1 MSENFSGALIMTI
14 CMSAFVLND
23 AFVRL
28 AGDSLPL
35 AQILFIRGLITT
47 AVLLSF
53 AIYGGVFS
61 LTISKKDK
69 WRIFFRSIA
78 EGFTAYFF
86 LTAVMNMPFANVTAI
101 LQILPMTV
109 TLAAAFFFKEK
120 VGVFRSL
127 LIIFGFLGVILII
140 NPSADGFNLYAI
152 YALIAVV
159 LITTRDL
166 ITRKLSS
173 EVPAI
178 LPTVSASIGVLLFS
192 VILLINTPL
201 QPLNSQNSLF
211 MLAMVAIHLGAKTIA
226 FTGVDPLNPVYFF
239 ENDFTLIS
247 HIISALA
254 STDPWLGEWDGVNE
268 RIPLLHRSTAHRT
281 LSMFPFIISGR
292 SAVGDPERL
301 LTMRRG
307 LEFFLSLA
315 NYSSIDVGYFGTSSF
330 MDELG
335 IEKYG

>member
-47 AVLLSF
+47 AVLLFF

-109 TLAAAFFFKEK
+109 TLAAAFVFKEK

-201 QPLNSQNSLF
+201 QPLNTQNSLF
-211 MLAMVAIHLGAKTIA
+211 ISLAAFFIIFGYYTAVLVMRIGEISFISPFRYTAILFALILGLVFFDEKPDIIAFVGIVIVMLAGIVLMMRNSSVQKNIT
-226 FTGVDPLNPVYFF
+226 
-239 ENDFTLIS
+239 EN
-247 HIISALA
+247 
-254 STDPWLGEWDGVNE
+254 
-268 RIPLLHRSTAHRT
+268 
-281 LSMFPFIISGR
+281 
-292 SAVGDPERL
+292 
-301 LTMRRG
+301 
-307 LEFFLSLA
+307 
-315 NYSSIDVGYFGTSSF
+315 
-330 MDELG
+330 
-335 IEKYG
+335 K

>member
-1 MSENFSGALIMTI
+1 MSENFRGALIMMI

-109 TLAAAFFFKEK
+109 TLAAAFVFKER
-120 VGVFRSL
+120 VGIIRISL
-127 LIIFGFLGVILII
+127 ILIGFLGVVLII
-140 NPSADGFNLYAI
+140 NPSADGFNLYAA

-159 LITTRDL
+159 LITIRDL

-173 EVPAI
+173 EVPTL

-201 QPLNSQNSLF
+201 QPLNTQNSLF
-211 MLAMVAIHLGAKTIA
+211 IFVAAFFIVFGYYTAVLVMRSGEISFISPFRYTAILFALILGFIFFDEKPDITAFVGIVIVMLAGIVLM
-226 FTGVDPLNPVYFF
+226 
-239 ENDFTLIS
+239 
-247 HIISALA
+247 
-254 STDPWLGEWDGVNE
+254 
-268 RIPLLHRSTAHRT
+268 
-281 LSMFPFIISGR
+281 
-292 SAVGDPERL
+292 
-301 LTMRRG
+301 MR
-307 LEFFLSLA
+307 
-315 NYSSIDVGYFGTSSF
+315 NSSVQNI
-330 MDELG
+330 
-335 IEKYG
+335 

>member
-1 MSENFSGALIMTI
+1 MSENFRGALIMMI

-109 TLAAAFFFKEK
+109 TLAAAFVFKEK

-201 QPLNSQNSLF
+201 QPLNTQNSLF
-211 MLAMVAIHLGAKTIA
+211 ISLAAFFIIFGYYTAVLVMRIGEISFISPFRYTAILFALILGLVFFDEKPDIISFVGIVIVMLAGIVLMMRNSSVQKNIT
-226 FTGVDPLNPVYFF
+226 
-239 ENDFTLIS
+239 EN
-247 HIISALA
+247 
-254 STDPWLGEWDGVNE
+254 
-268 RIPLLHRSTAHRT
+268 
-281 LSMFPFIISGR
+281 
-292 SAVGDPERL
+292 
-301 LTMRRG
+301 
-307 LEFFLSLA
+307 
-315 NYSSIDVGYFGTSSF
+315 
-330 MDELG
+330 
-335 IEKYG
+335 K

>member
-109 TLAAAFFFKEK
+109 TLAAAFVFKEK

-211 MLAMVAIHLGAKTIA
+211 IFLAAFFIIFGYYTAVLVMRIGEISFISPFRYTAILFALILGLVFFDEKPDIIAFLGIVIVMLAGIVLMMQ
-226 FTGVDPLNPVYFF
+226 N
-239 ENDFTLIS
+239 
-247 HIISALA
+247 
-254 STDPWLGEWDGVNE
+254 
-268 RIPLLHRSTAHRT
+268 
-281 LSMFPFIISGR
+281 
-292 SAVGDPERL
+292 
-301 LTMRRG
+301 
-307 LEFFLSLA
+307 
-315 NYSSIDVGYFGTSSF
+315 SSVQ
-330 MDELG
+330 
-335 IEKYG
+335 KNN

>member
-1 MSENFSGALIMTI
+1 MSENFRGALIMMI

-47 AVLLSF
+47 IVLLTF

-61 LTISKKDK
+61 STVSKKDK

-78 EGFTAYFF
+78 EALTAYFF

-109 TLAAAFFFKEK
+109 TLAAAFVFKEK
-120 VGVFRSL
+120 VGIIRIT
-127 LIIFGFLGVILII
+127 LILMGFLGVVLII

-159 LITTRDL
+159 LITIRDL

-173 EVPAI
+173 EVPAL

-201 QPLNSQNSLF
+201 QPLNTQNSLF
-211 MLAMVAIHLGAKTIA
+211 IFLAAFFIIFGYYTAVLVMRSGEISFISPFRYTAILFALILGFIFFDEKPDITAFVGIVIVMLAGIVLMMRNSSVQKNIT
-226 FTGVDPLNPVYFF
+226 
-239 ENDFTLIS
+239 EN
-247 HIISALA
+247 
-254 STDPWLGEWDGVNE
+254 
-268 RIPLLHRSTAHRT
+268 
-281 LSMFPFIISGR
+281 
-292 SAVGDPERL
+292 
-301 LTMRRG
+301 
-307 LEFFLSLA
+307 
-315 NYSSIDVGYFGTSSF
+315 
-330 MDELG
+330 
-335 IEKYG
+335 K